1 MKYIYTAVITPNED
15 CSKFYCRVPDL
26 PGCITTGKDL
36 NDAIDMIADAESI
49 WLVDAE
55 DHGEPVIQAT
65 PQNDVP
71 HDGNAIL
78 TMLQI
83 DTLKYRASIDTRAVR
98 KSVSLPAWLASLAD
112 KRGLNCSQVLQE
124 GLIAKLG

>member
-1 MKYIYTAVITPNED
+1 MIT
-15 CSKFYCRVPDL
+15 
-26 PGCITTGKDL
+26 
-36 NDAIDMIADAESI
+36 DAASI

-55 DHGEPVIQAT
+55 DQEDPVIQAT
-65 PQNDVP
+65 PQNNIP
-71 HDGNAIL
+71 HDDNAIL